1 MPISVNPIFP
11 VIAAQGAASDVVLQ
25 PGTVIDAQVLKILA
39 NDLVRI
45 AIANLS
51 IEVLSEIPLQ
61 VGQTL
66 QLAVSQ
72 TPEGIKLAVVGQ
84 GLAQG
89 SEGIPASAD
98 EGAVSPN
105 IASPDL
111 ATSAAKVTVS
121 AAAKPVT
128 VVTPPKNPLTP
139 LETLVVSAAAQTAA
153 TRQGSLAPLFANL
166 SAVAVSDA
174 LPAKLQQA
182 VAPLLALRPN
192 LDQNLTGNDVK
203 AAFKSSGLFLESS
216 LASGSA
222 VPSPAAG
229 VPDLKAALIVLRQT
243 LLSLG
248 SPPES
253 ASAPAAAA
261 PQPQQ
266 PAQVSPGIAATGSAR
281 EPHIA
286 ASPTLAPSLVAEIDV
301 EEVFLPQ
308 ARLPVAD
315 DFLESNG
322 TSRIF
327 TAAPMPLNTD
337 PGTRAATTGAIL
349 NLLQEALHAI
359 PQKAGS
365 TVKPVFDEDGPLE
378 PSPSANGPQRG
389 SRNDDVATARTITP
403 PPPFR
408 GALPAAQPAVPPS
421 LTPDMPLA
429 ATVHHLVDDTDAA
442 IARQTLLQVAS
453 LPDRADI
460 AGPRT
465 DPAAPRWNFE
475 IPFATPAG
483 TAIAQFEI
491 SRDGMGREID
501 AAKRV
506 WRARFSLDLE
516 PAGPIHALIS
526 LSGDK
531 TSVRMWAERPAT
543 ATQLRA
549 GASQLSQALSRA
561 ELQPGDIVI
570 RDGAPLQPSPAP
582 AGHFLD
588 RAL

>member
-1 MPISVNPIFP
+1 MPISINPIFP
-11 VIAAQGAASDVVLQ
+11 VIAAPGAAPDLVLQ

-61 VGQTL
+61 VSQSL

-98 EGAVSPN
+98 EAAVSPN
-105 IASPDL
+105 IVSADL
-111 ATSAAKVTVS
+111 AASAAKVS
-121 AAAKPVT
+121 AGAEAKPIAG
-128 VVTPPKNPLTP
+128 VTPLKNPLTL
-139 LETLVVSAAAQTAA
+139 LEALAVSAAAQSAA

-166 SAVAVSDA
+166 GAVAVSDA
-174 LPAKLQQA
+174 VPAKLQQA

-192 LDQNLTGNDVK
+192 LDQNLTGNDMK

-216 LASGSA
+216 LASGSIA
-222 VPSPAAG
+222 PSSAAG

-248 SPPES
+248 STPES

-261 PQPQQ
+261 AQQPQQ
-266 PAQVSPGIAATGSAR
+266 LVQVPPDISASGPAPERRTT
-281 EPHIA
+281 
-286 ASPTLAPSLVAEIDV
+286 ASPALAPSLISEIDV

-315 DFLESNG
+315 DFSESNG
-322 TSRIF
+322 SGRIF
-327 TAAPMPLNTD
+327 TAAPMPPNAD
-337 PGTRAATTGAIL
+337 AGTRAATIGAIL
-349 NLLQEALHAI
+349 NLLQGTLQGI

-365 TVKPVFDEDGPLE
+365 AAKPVLDEDVPPGPL
-378 PSPSANGPQRG
+378 SANEPQPA
-389 SRNDDVATARTITP
+389 SRNDEVVTARTSVP

-408 GALPAAQPAVPPS
+408 GALPSAQPVVSPS
-421 LTPDMPLA
+421 LTPDMPLP
-429 ATVHHLVDDTDAA
+429 ATVHHLLDDVDAA

-460 AGPRT
+460 ASPRT

-491 SRDGMGREID
+491 SRDGTASKID
-501 AAKRV
+501 PAKRV
-506 WRARFSLDLE
+506 WRARFSLDIE
-516 PAGPIHALIS
+516 PAGPVHALIS

-543 ATQLRA
+543 AIQLRA

-570 RDGAPLQPSPAP
+570 RDGAPLQSKPAP